1 MKLTAAFL
9 AIFTTAI
16 ALPLRA
22 ENATSAN
29 IDLRLQQIDE
39 NAALKQYERIK
50 MELAKA
56 EVDLALKG
64 IDGTQAEKDA
74 LAKKME
80 ILTRKA
86 VYLQQEIRSRG
97 ERIAAALRETQSKQT
112 PSKFHQPAENKP
124 VSKPEEK
131 KTTTSTP
138 PATTAPAAAVSDKK
152 SGEAEVASLQKK
164 IDYLN
169 AEIEK
174 RRAARSKLTQD
185 TPEYA
190 AADKLVQDLK
200 PEIIKAT
207 SALNAA
213 KAKLK

>member
-1 MKLTAAFL
+1 MKLTTVFL
-9 AIFTTAI
+9 VIYTIAI

-22 ENATSAN
+22 GNAPTVN

-74 LAKKME
+74 LAKKIEM
-80 ILTRKA
+80 LSRKA
-86 VYLQQEIRSRG
+86 GSLQQEIRSRG
-97 ERIAAALRETQSKQT
+97 ERIAAALRETQSKRT
-112 PSKFHQPAENKP
+112 PEKCPPPAVSKP

-131 KTTTSTP
+131 KTP
-138 PATTAPAAAVSDKK
+138 PATTAPAAQVPDKK

-164 IDYLN
+164 IDSLN
-169 AEIEK
+169 TELEK
-174 RRAARSKLTQD
+174 RRGARSKLTQD
-185 TPEYA
+185 TPEFA

-200 PEIIKAT
+200 PEIHKAT

>member
-1 MKLTAAFL
+1 MKLTAVFL
-9 AIFTTAI
+9 VIFTIAI

-22 ENATSAN
+22 ENAPAAS

-64 IDGTQAEKDA
+64 VDGTQAEKDA
-74 LAKKME
+74 LAKKIEM
-80 ILTRKA
+80 LSRKA
-86 VYLQQEIRSRG
+86 GNLQQEIRSRG
-97 ERIAAALRETQSKQT
+97 ERIAAALRETQSKRT
-112 PSKFHQPAENKP
+112 PEKCQPPAVSKP
-124 VSKPEEK
+124 VTKPEEK
-131 KTTTSTP
+131 KTP
-138 PATTAPAAAVSDKK
+138 PATTAPAAQVPDKK

-164 IDYLN
+164 IDSLN
-169 AEIEK
+169 TELEK
-174 RRAARSKLTQD
+174 RREARSKLTQD
-185 TPEYA
+185 TPEFA

-200 PEIIKAT
+200 PEIYKAT

>member
-1 MKLTAAFL
+1 MKLTAVFL
-9 AIFTTAI
+9 VIFTI
-16 ALPLRA
+16 ALPLRS
-22 ENATSAN
+22 ENAPAAS

-39 NAALKQYERIK
+39 NVALKQYERIK
-50 MELAKA
+50 MELAKV
-56 EVDLALKG
+56 EVDLTLKG

-74 LAKKME
+74 LTKKIE
-80 ILTRKA
+80 ILSRKA
-86 VYLQQEIRSRG
+86 GYLQQEIRTRG
-97 ERIAAALRETQSKQT
+97 ERIAAALHETQPKQT
-112 PSKFHQPAENKP
+112 PAKCPQPAENKP

-138 PATTAPAAAVSDKK
+138 PATTAPAAQVPDKK
-152 SGEAEVASLQKK
+152 SVETEVASLQKK

-174 RRAARSKLTQD
+174 RRAARGKLTQD
-185 TPEYA
+185 TPEFA

-200 PEIIKAT
+200 PEIYKAT